1 MSRIYED
8 IASRTGGDI
17 YIGVVGPVRTG
28 KSTLIKRFMETMV
41 IPYID
46 NVYKKER
53 ARDELPQSGSGK
65 TIMTVEPKF
74 VPEEAAQLRL
84 DEHLSLQIRLIDCVG
99 YLIDG
104 ALGQMEDDTPRM
116 VTTPWFDHPLSMK
129 EAAELGTRKVIH
141 EHSTI
146 GLLVTTDGSISDF
159 PREAYVPAEERVVEE
174 LKSLGKPFI
183 VVINSKEP
191 GGEAA
196 QALKAELTE
205 KYQVGCECVNC
216 QTLDEQGVEALL
228 KAVLYEFPVRE
239 IRFTLPKWTRALLS
253 KQETHPVFAEL
264 CQVLLAQ
271 SQDIEKLWQI
281 TQLTQRLS
289 QSETIENVSLAQV
302 ETGQGQAHIRLDL
315 PRSLYYELLTEA
327 CGRSIGDEG
336 DLIPVL
342 RELSRVG
349 RAYDRISAALEQV
362 DAVGYG
368 IVMPDISELKLEE
381 PEIVRQGGRFGV
393 RLRASAPSIHMIKA
407 DIHTEVS
414 PAVGSERQSEELLS
428 YLLSEFDGETDRIW
442 QSNIFGKSLH
452 ELVNEGLNA
461 KLAHMPDAARAKLQD
476 TLERVINEG
485 CNGLFCIIV

>member
-1 MSRIYED
+1 MNKIYED

-41 IPYID
+41 IPHID

-74 VPEEAAQLRL
+74 VPEEAAQLKL
-84 DEHLSLQIRLIDCVG
+84 DDHLSLRIRLIDCVG

-129 EAAELGTRKVIH
+129 EAAELGTRKVIF

-159 PREAYVPAEERVVEE
+159 DRAAYIPAEERVVQE
-174 LKSLGKPFI
+174 LKEIGKPFI
-183 VVINSKEP
+183 IVINSTDPE
-191 GGEAA
+191 GEAA
-196 QALKAELTE
+196 QKLKAQLHE
-205 KYQVGCECVNC
+205 KYQVGCEAVNC
-216 QTLDEQGVEALL
+216 QTLDENGVESLL
-228 KAVLYEFPVRE
+228 KAVLCEFPLRE
-239 IRFTLPKWTRALLS
+239 IRFTLPKWTRALLD
-253 KQETHPVFAEL
+253 KQEAHPIMTQL
-264 CQVLLAQ
+264 CQELLEKGRTL
-271 SQDIEKLWQI
+271 EKLWQI
-281 TQLTQRLS
+281 TPFT
-289 QSETIENVSLAQV
+289 EELAQSGTLESV
-302 ETGQGQAHIRLDL
+302 TLGNVQMGQGQACVDLSL

-327 CGRSIGDEG
+327 CGQPITDEG
-336 DLIPVL
+336 ELIPVL
-342 RELSRVG
+342 RELKSVYQ
-349 RAYDRISAALEQV
+349 AYERISTALEQV
-362 DAVGYG
+362 EAVGYG

-452 ELVNEGLNA
+452 ELVNEGLSA
-461 KLAHMPDAARAKLQD
+461 KLAHMPDAARAKLQG